1 MSYQSGDEFHWEW
14 AVGFECMKGLVLGVV
29 GYDYRQIT
37 GDSGS
42 GAKLG
47 PFEGSV
53 DAIGPGL
60 SYTTVIDKM
69 PVTLN
74 LRSIT
79 SSTPITTSRATRQ
92 LPRERSAS
100 DRARF
105 WS

>member
-1 MSYQSGDEFHWEW
+1 M
-14 AVGFECMKGLVLGVV
+14 GFVCTKGLVLGVV

-47 PFEGSV
+47 SFEGSV

-60 SYTTVIDKM
+60 SYTTIIDKR

-74 LRSIT
+74 LRYYHEFDAQKHFQGD
-79 SSTPITTSRATRQ
+79 STI
-92 LPRERSAS
+92 AS
-100 DRARF
+100 GTIRF
-105 WS
+105 